1 MRTEGKATD
10 NLQQEALWKNTPM
23 RVGSLAY
30 WMSVL
35 AAREGACSV
44 GKGKGLP
51 WGRGKI
57 LVQKEEQEDRKGVLC
72 GGKWE

>member
-1 MRTEGKATD
+1 MEKHAHESGLLGIVDVCAGC
-10 NLQQEALWKNTPM
+10 Q
-23 RVGSLAY
+23 
-30 WMSVL
+30 

-44 GKGKGLP
+44 GKEKRLP